1 MSGNRFES
9 HNEEKTSLIPF
20 GAAEANGRMLA
31 LLQLLQSLILQPRL
45 NNKEGLLILCV
56 NLIK

>member
-9 HNEEKTSLIPF
+9 HNEENTSLIPF

-31 LLQLLQSLILQPRL
+31 LLQLLQSLILPPRL